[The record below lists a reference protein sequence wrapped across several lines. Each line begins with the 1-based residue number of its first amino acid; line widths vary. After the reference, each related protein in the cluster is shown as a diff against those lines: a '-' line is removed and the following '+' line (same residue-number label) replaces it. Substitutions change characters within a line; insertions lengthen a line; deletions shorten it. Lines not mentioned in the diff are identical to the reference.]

1 MDFGKLVR
9 TLIQE
14 RGAGMVIASKVH
26 HDIVKETATGKSLP
40 RFVTVIRSMR
50 WHMGMFEKSDFRYER
65 LRAVDLVKELGD
77 TPSCREI
84 VRTLTVYDPHSQIL
98 FLAVD
103 ESHDPHRYCFTPFRA
118 TLQGGRVE
126 VPEAIEIATPT
137 PQTT

>member
-26 HDIVKETATGKSLP
+26 HDMLKEATKGGAVP
-40 RFVTVIRSMR
+40 RFVTVIRSQR
-50 WHMGMFEKSDFRYER
+50 WHLGMFEKAVFRYER

-77 TPSCREI
+77 SSSCREI
-84 VRTLTVYDPHSQIL
+84 VRILTTYDPTTQIL

-103 ESHDPHRYCFTPFRA
+103 DSQTPHRYCFTPFRA
-118 TLQGGRVE
+118 VLEGGRVE
-126 VPEAIEIATPT
+126 VPKIIKVA
-137 PQTT
+137 